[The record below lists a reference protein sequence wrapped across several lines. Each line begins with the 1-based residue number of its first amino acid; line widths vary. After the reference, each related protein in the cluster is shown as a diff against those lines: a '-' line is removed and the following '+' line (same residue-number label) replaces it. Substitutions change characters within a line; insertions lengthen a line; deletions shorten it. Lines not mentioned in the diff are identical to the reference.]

1 MSFLLSASDIDLN
14 NLSCVNAALYTSFR
28 GFYFKLM
35 VLLEICLV
43 TELKLLRVLFLLTS
57 VQGMVRRSQLS
68 LL

>member
-28 GFYFKLM
+28 EFYFQLM

-43 TELKLLRVLFLLTS
+43 TELKLLWVLFLLMS
-57 VQGMVRRSQLS
+57 VQRMVRRSQLS